1 MIFQSIQQLTLRLL
15 RNFGKPLF
23 NLLKCKKNN
32 PFRSR
37 KTLPCIKG
45 IETKLAVCSPPITP
59 VERPCPVSK
68 GLKPIRAVNSFKR
81 AGVERPCPVSK
92 GLKPQLGLLQ
102 RVPPSRKTLPCIKGI
117 ETCTKT
123 TDLTDQLGR
132 KTLPC
137 IKGIETIQS
146 C

>member
-45 IETKLAVCSPPITP
+45 IETMFHLAVFPFY
-59 VERPCPVSK
+59 E
-68 GLKPIRAVNSFKR
+68 
-81 AGVERPCPVSK
+81 
-92 GLKPQLGLLQ
+92 
-102 RVPPSRKTLPCIKGI
+102 
-117 ETCTKT
+117 
-123 TDLTDQLGR
+123 GR

-137 IKGIETIQS
+137 IKGIETTFIVNPYS
-146 C
+146 RRGRKTLPCIKGIETLNTR

>member
-45 IETKLAVCSPPITP
+45 IETLNDERLSFVRL

-68 GLKPIRAVNSFKR
+68 GLKLF
-81 AGVERPCPVSK
+81 
-92 GLKPQLGLLQ
+92 
-102 RVPPSRKTLPCIKGI
+102 
-117 ETCTKT
+117 
-123 TDLTDQLGR
+123 
-132 KTLPC
+132 
-137 IKGIETIQS
+137 
-146 C
+146 